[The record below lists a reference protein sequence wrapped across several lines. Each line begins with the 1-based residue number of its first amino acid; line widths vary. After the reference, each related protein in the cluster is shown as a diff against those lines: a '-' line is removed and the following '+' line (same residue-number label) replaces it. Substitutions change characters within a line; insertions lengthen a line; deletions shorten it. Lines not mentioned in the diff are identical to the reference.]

1 VSVDCGMSFLCL
13 MRFFKDYGCRGTAS
27 NEFAGRR
34 FLCGKSDSR
43 DIAIRGEEVSK
54 LRFLCGEGK
63 TRDM

>member
-1 VSVDCGMSFLCL
+1 